1 MEPAITITLTQDEI
15 QALGA
20 LLDAAVKATGIQGAK
35 AAVPLY
41 AKLEAAVAEA
51 NAPKSNVTPDF
62 KGVPLNTKPQETE

>member
-1 MEPAITITLTQDEI
+1 MNTVTITLTNEEL

-62 KGVPLNTKPQETE
+62 KGVPLNAKPQETE

>member
-1 MEPAITITLTQDEI
+1 MNTVTITLTNEEL

-35 AAVPLY
+35 AAVPLL

-51 NAPKSNVTPDF
+51 NANP
-62 KGVPLNTKPQETE
+62 KPQEAD

>member
-1 MEPAITITLTQDEI
+1 MINLTLTQDEL

-35 AAVPLY
+35 AAVPLF

-51 NAPKSNVTPDF
+51 NA
-62 KGVPLNTKPQETE
+62 KPEQETE

>member
-1 MEPAITITLTQDEI
+1 MNTVTITLTQDEL

-51 NAPKSNVTPDF
+51 NAADQKEQDN
-62 KGVPLNTKPQETE
+62 G

>member
-1 MEPAITITLTQDEI
+1 MSALYLTMELLGFQLNMINLTLDQNEV

-41 AKLEAAVAEA
+41 VKLEAAVAEA
-51 NAPKSNVTPDF
+51 NKEKSDA
-62 KGVPLNTKPQETE
+62 E

>member
-1 MEPAITITLTQDEI
+1 MQHIATIPVNRKQPVITIELNQDEL

-51 NAPKSNVTPDF
+51 NA
-62 KGVPLNTKPQETE
+62 KPQETE

>member
-1 MEPAITITLTQDEI
+1 MNTVTITLTNEDL

-35 AAVPLY
+35 AAVPLL

-51 NAPKSNVTPDF
+51 NANP
-62 KGVPLNTKPQETE
+62 KPQETE

>member
-1 MEPAITITLTQDEI
+1 MITLTLNQDEV

-20 LLDAAVKATGIQGAK
+20 LLDVAVKASGIQGAK

-51 NAPKSNVTPDF
+51 NA
-62 KGVPLNTKPQETE
+62 KPEQETE

>member
-1 MEPAITITLTQDEI
+1 MNTVTITLTNEEL

-51 NAPKSNVTPDF
+51 NAADQKEQDN
-62 KGVPLNTKPQETE
+62 G

>member
-1 MEPAITITLTQDEI
+1 MQHIATIPVNRKQPVITIELNQDEL

-51 NAPKSNVTPDF
+51 NA
-62 KGVPLNTKPQETE
+62 KPQEND